1 LEPQNELLDGWVG
14 HVVTVQ
20 HLVGLQPTEKQ
31 ARWMREDPATLIDRP
46 LFSRTGFY
54 RLEGYDQFGV
64 TLRVI
69 GVQEEDPPQYF
80 VAWGAVLMI
89 FGADRKG

>member
-1 LEPQNELLDGWVG
+1 VEPRNELLDGWVG

-31 ARWMREDPATLIDRP
+31 ARGMREDPATLIDRP

-54 RLEGYDQFGV
+54 QLVGYDQFGII
-64 TLRVI
+64 LRIMDVE
-69 GVQEEDPPQYF
+69 EEDPQQYF
-80 VAWGAVLMI
+80 VAWGAVLII
-89 FGADRKG
+89 FAAD